1 MPSSD
6 SPRGSV
12 DWYRLLPLPN
22 SRTPVSRTPSPEPPQ
37 PTPKATM
44 GGFKFWSQDR
54 LPGLCEYCSKID
66 FDQFASTSVP
76 PKDGSAKPTTT
87 TFISLFDIIKNSR
100 DKNKRDKTQRDES
113 ERDTECK
120 FCTLLFDAIS
130 LPRHDPFEH
139 PAMKDH
145 MPDKFK
151 GKTFKAWAS
160 EIKWHDKFLKVPH
173 PFGQGR
179 NKIEIVPDESKP
191 GEIKVLRDKELETV
205 VDIGVAVSAGTAGF
219 AIQAGTQDRNKD
231 QQAALLAVGSVGS
244 LLTSILSG
252 TDHKLPVVVTI
263 QMHNVT
269 DADAGLLKVS
279 ICGFGSEVQAPLSTL
294 SSFNLRV
301 ASSYRMPDDGKDLR
315 YGRIMDERVNVEK
328 DCLYWVNRCLQHHGV
343 LCAKP
348 DWSSKLPL
356 PSGDH
361 FRLIDVRDGRVVR
374 FPMSGQQGL
383 LPKYVAL
390 SYVWGATGKAAL
402 NLRRDN
408 VLELESR
415 IDDLQPVHGQ
425 QEYGDQERLHNHGR
439 QKKLARTISDA
450 IEVARRLKIQYVWAD
465 SICVIQKERPDDEE
479 PAQDEQ
485 LKQMHRI
492 FGHAAVV
499 IVASS
504 GKDSEAGLAGITTPR
519 DPGQMAREVRPE
531 VNVLLPVEYD
541 ESYGKWDTRAWTL
554 QEKLLSK
561 RMLVFGTN
569 HVSFHCRHGILRED
583 MPATHAGNGP
593 PPIPSLSM
601 PSNNDEPRVDHA
613 WNGTPVLLR
622 SPFFNEYAKL
632 LEQYTSRDLSNPGD
646 TLKGM
651 MGLLRVLEKMRTL
664 GSQRELLGD
673 AEGDHTLHGLP
684 EEFLDLALLW
694 QPPAVKGTYLTKR
707 GNNVLPSWSWAGWE
721 VSKDPSYDE
730 DSRKNYKVHP
740 GVRFEE
746 PFWVSGNDDMTLR
759 KFVATGNKAEERFK
773 PFIMWYKWRKN
784 PEDSRPTQSRPGKPT
799 PNPKPTRLKEGYQP
813 TAIVQSNKSS
823 NLTTSATPRGQL
835 VPVNGHGLGILCGSF
850 EAEVQ
855 YLKKALEFRKI
866 LDNPRPPFMRSD
878 IPINDRHLVCETEV
892 AQFALR
898 QQLIRR
904 TEPLWKLV
912 DGVAEVEKRFEI
924 IEAEVVDDSGDVVG
938 HIIPTDQQ
946 KKISTY
952 LYDFVLLSESQYWG
966 NEKRIDVAG
975 FPLYNVMVVEWDD
988 RQEFATRVGLGKIRK
1003 QAWKKVQL
1011 GRRCVILK

>member
-1 MPSSD
+1 
-6 SPRGSV
+6 
-12 DWYRLLPLPN
+12 
-22 SRTPVSRTPSPEPPQ
+22 
-37 PTPKATM
+37 
-44 GGFKFWSQDR
+44 
-54 LPGLCEYCSKID
+54 
-66 FDQFASTSVP
+66 
-76 PKDGSAKPTTT
+76 
-87 TFISLFDIIKNSR
+87 
-100 DKNKRDKTQRDES
+100 
-113 ERDTECK
+113 
-120 FCTLLFDAIS
+120 
-130 LPRHDPFEH
+130 
-139 PAMKDH
+139 

-151 GKTFKAWAS
+151 GKTFETWAS
-160 EIKWHDKFLKVPH
+160 EIKWHDRLLKVPH

-179 NKIEIVPDESKP
+179 NKIKFVQDESNP
-191 GEIKVLRDKELETV
+191 GEIIEIRDTTLETAQ
-205 VDIGVAVSAGTAGF
+205 DIGVIASVQGTGV
-219 AIQAGTQDRNKD
+219 AIQAGTQDMSKE
-231 QQAALLAVGSVGS
+231 QQAAILAMGGSF
-244 LLTSILSG
+244 LTSILSG
-252 TDHKLPVVVTI
+252 MDHKLPVVATI
-263 QMHNVT
+263 HMHNVT
-269 DADAGLLKVS
+269 DADAGLLKVTVS
-279 ICGFGSEVQAPLSTL
+279 GYGSKVQAPLSTL

-301 ASSYRMPDDGKDLR
+301 ASSYRKPDDGKDLR
-315 YGRIMDERVNVEK
+315 YGRIMNELVNVEE
-328 DCLYWVNRCLQHHGV
+328 DCLYWVSHCLQHHGV
-343 LCAKP
+343 LCAEP

-361 FRLIDVRDGRVVR
+361 FRLIDVENGRVVR
-374 FPMSGQQGL
+374 FPMNGQQKL
-383 LPKYVAL
+383 LPEYVAL

-408 VLELESR
+408 VSQLERR
-415 IDDLQPVHGQ
+415 IDDLQPIHGQ
-425 QEYGDQERLHNHGR
+425 QQSGGQELPHGR
-439 QKKLARTISDA
+439 QKKLARTISDG
-450 IEVARRLKIQYVWAD
+450 IEVARRLNIQYVWAD
-465 SICVIQKERPDDEE
+465 SICVIQKDRPDDEE

-519 DPGQMAREVRPE
+519 DPGQMAREVRPK
-531 VNVLLPVEYD
+531 VNVLLPAEYD

-601 PSNNDEPRVDHA
+601 PPKDDEPLVDQA
-613 WNGTPVLLR
+613 WNGAPVLLR

-632 LEQYTSRDLSNPGD
+632 LELYTSRDLSNPGD

-651 MGLLRVLEKMRTL
+651 MGLLRVLENMRNL
-664 GSQRELLGD
+664 GTQRGLLGD
-673 AEGDHTLHGLP
+673 TEGDHTLYGLP

-707 GNNVLPSWSWAGWE
+707 GNNDQPSWSWAGWE
-721 VSKDPSYDE
+721 VSKDPTHDE

-784 PEDSRPTQSRPGKPT
+784 PEASSPTRSHSGKPT
-799 PNPKPTRLKEGYQP
+799 PRPKPTHLTSACQT
-813 TAIVQSNKSS
+813 TAIVPPKTSS
-823 NLTTSATPRGQL
+823 NPAKNATPRGQL
-835 VPVNGHGLGILCGSF
+835 KPVNGHGLGILCGSF
-850 EAEVQ
+850 EAEVR
-855 YLKKALEFRKI
+855 YLEKALEFRKI
-866 LDNPRPPFMRSD
+866 RKTDNPGPPFVRSD

-892 AQFALR
+892 ARFALR
-898 QQLIRR
+898 QATKKRM
-904 TEPLWKLV
+904 EPLWKVV
-912 DGVAEVEKRFEI
+912 DGVAEVEKELEI
-924 IEAEVVDDSGDVVG
+924 IEAEILDDSRNVVG
-938 HIIPTDQQ
+938 HIIPTDQR
-946 KKISTY
+946 KTISTY
-952 LYDFVLLSESQYWG
+952 LYDCVLLSESQYWG

-1003 QAWKKVQL
+1003 EAWKKGRL